1 VSADWS
7 VIEALPKTPI
17 VDLFGGDDDRL
28 KLLAHE
34 TCGMRF
40 DFAKTHLTRDAIAA
54 FEKLAKSIDFAAKR
68 EALFTG
74 AIVNPSEGRAA
85 EHTAQRGEGE
95 DLGFLGARTL
105 VGGLGVTVVQYWRST
120 EDIYRYAGAPEHAHR
135 PAWAAFNARARTAS
149 GAVGIWHETYAVPAG
164 GHESLYV
171 GCAPMGLAAAT
182 SVVPAGANGS
192 RARLRRADAGGAGPE
207 GQ

>member
-1 VSADWS
+1 MNDGRMTH
-7 VIEALPKTPI
+7 EH
-17 VDLFGGDDDRL
+17 DDAIGMFL
-28 KLLAHE
+28 I
-34 TCGMRF
+34 GMRF
-40 DFAKTHLTRDAIAA
+40 NQWWRIDQWFPTFMAMPRMLTELYRA
-54 FEKLAKSIDFAAKR
+54 
-68 EALFTG
+68 
-74 AIVNPSEGRAA
+74 RAA
-85 EHTAQRGEGE
+85 AQRGEGE

-164 GHESLYV
+164 GHERLYV
-171 GCAPMGLAAAT
+171 GCAPMGLAAAP
-182 SVVPAGANGS
+182 SVGPAGANGS